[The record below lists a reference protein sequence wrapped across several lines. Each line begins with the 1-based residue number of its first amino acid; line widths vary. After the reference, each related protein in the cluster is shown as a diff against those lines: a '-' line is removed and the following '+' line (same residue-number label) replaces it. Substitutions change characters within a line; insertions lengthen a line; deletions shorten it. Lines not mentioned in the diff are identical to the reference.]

1 MWTFRYQVVDFPPK
15 ESGHS
20 TAEYSYFA
28 LDLFLNKEDF
38 CAQLI
43 FPTTII
49 VSQVVYIKLI

>member
-1 MWTFRYQVVDFPPK
+1 MRTFRYQVVDFPK

-49 VSQVVYIKLI
+49 VS

>member
-49 VSQVVYIKLI
+49 VS